1 MTEYYPTS
9 HHEFNPSLDHNNQF
23 EASSQPKYLHEK
35 CHATWSDRQ
44 KGFTSRSPQFNV
56 LLSSEAELTCMSS
69 KLAAYT
75 YIPLTGFQVVNW
87 TDVV

>member
-1 MTEYYPTS
+1 MEYYPTS
-9 HHEFNPSLDHNNQF
+9 CHQFNPTLDPINQF
-23 EASSQPKYLHEK
+23 EAFSQSKYLHEK
-35 CHATWSDRQ
+35 CHTTWSDRQ
-44 KGFTSRSPQFNV
+44 EGFPSCGPQFNV
-56 LLSSEAELTCMSS
+56 SFSSEAELTCMSS